1 MELKEVRISRIKE
14 KMTEHGLN
22 SRELSK
28 RAGISESGISRILTG
43 EIEPRLKTFIKIADA
58 LHCDYVWLMG
68 YDEPQ
73 IRVEAFRADAAS
85 SITEGLNEKSLERLK
100 SYADYLRSMQ
110 DNGGDG
116 T

>member
-1 MELKEVRISRIKE
+1 MELKEIRITRIKE

-73 IRVEAFRADAAS
+73 VVLNVEQH
-85 SITEGLNEKSLERLK
+85 ITEGLKPEYIKRLMA
-100 SYADYLRSMQ
+100 YADKLRELQKME
-110 DNGGDG
+110 DE